1 MTDAQSKPK
10 SPDATTAET
19 VAARRRKRRKSPVII
34 RTRDVT
40 KEYRMGEVVT
50 KALRGITC
58 EIRAGEFISVMGP
71 SGSGKTTFFNIV
83 GALATP
89 TSGRVLIDEVDVAQ
103 LNNDELAYVRCKK
116 IGYIFQSYNLVTA
129 MTALENVM
137 TSMLFAGEIA
147 DEARNRGMKLLER
160 VGLGDRWHHQ
170 PKELSGGQQQRVA
183 IARSLAN
190 EPRILLC
197 DELTANLDLHTGQEI
212 IDLMVELN
220 KEQKVTVICSTHDHR
235 MLDKSDRIFWI
246 RDGMIEK
253 IQRRQDVTIT
263 TGTIGGE

>member
-1 MTDAQSKPK
+1 MASE
-10 SPDATTAET
+10 TTQTPEQT
-19 VAARRRKRRKSPVII
+19 PRRRTSPVII

-50 KALRGITC
+50 RALRGITC
-58 EIRAGEFISVMGP
+58 EIRRGEFVSVMGP

-89 TSGRVLIDEVDVAQ
+89 TAGRVLIDEVDVAQ
-103 LNNDELAYVRCKK
+103 LSNDELAYVRCKK
-116 IGYIFQSYNLVTA
+116 IGYIFQSYNLVQA

-137 TSMLFAGEIA
+137 TSMLFAGIIA
-147 DEARNRGMKLLER
+147 DEARTRAMALLER
-160 VGLGDRWHHQ
+160 VGLKERWFHL
-170 PKELSGGQQQRVA
+170 PKEMSGGQQQRVA

-190 EPRILLC
+190 RPRILLC
-197 DELTANLDLHTGQEI
+197 DELTANLDLKTGQEI

-220 KEQKVTVICSTHDHR
+220 KEAGVTIICSTHDYR

-246 RDGMIEK
+246 RDGQIEK
-253 IQRRQDVTIT
+253 IQNRADIRINL
-263 TGTIGGE
+263 GKIEGE